1 MTRATPTR
9 PLPVRSKLDQKPP
22 KLAGPTQPLPSPLD
36 SISTTATPLSSLTDL
51 SASTQTSSMNAQ
63 GQQPAPQP
71 DFDRVRTSLNDFVD
85 EMQSVVNLPAIQNA
99 NHILDALNAING
111 RLGGMEVRLG
121 AIETCLDGMDAR
133 LDGIDTR
140 LDGIETRLDRLDLR
154 TAAENH
160 NHSAIIQNSRL
171 FSGTQ
176 PLTALHHSTTNA
188 LIPGFPATGDELKG
202 LSGNNIYSG
211 ADRIR
216 TDYSSAPFG
225 RHSSSSWAAGCRC
238 QGGQGRSSQGLYR
251 RYLSLRLS
259 SLQRA

>member
-1 MTRATPTR
+1 
-9 PLPVRSKLDQKPP
+9 
-22 KLAGPTQPLPSPLD
+22 
-36 SISTTATPLSSLTDL
+36 
-51 SASTQTSSMNAQ
+51 MNAQ

-121 AIETCLDGMDAR
+121 AIETRLDGMDAR
-133 LDGIDTR
+133 LGGMDARLDGMDTR

-154 TAAENH
+154 TAAANH
-160 NHSAIIQNSRL
+160 NHSATIQNSRL

-188 LIPGFPATGDELKG
+188 LIPGFPATGDELRG

-238 QGGQGRSSQGLYR
+238 QGGQGRSSQGLFR

-259 SLQRA
+259 SLQCA